1 MSIASMMGRGLASMP
16 APERAEWLLAFDFD
30 DTLHHRHEQPAVSRE
45 FFARLR
51 ELRDERGALWGINT
65 GRSLPYLI
73 EGLLD
78 CGAEFLPDFVIT
90 REREIWTPCALQGW
104 QPLGDWN
111 QRCESDHAR
120 LFAEEE
126 EFLVGVRRFV
136 ETQTRARWI
145 SEVGDPAGVV
155 AVHVDE
161 IAALCAHVDGHAGRG
176 VELGYQRNSI
186 YLRFC
191 HRDYHKG
198 SALREVARSF
208 GLGVAQTFA
217 MGDGH
222 NDLEMLQP
230 AVAARLA
237 CPANA
242 IPEVRDQVLAH
253 GGFAAQRR
261 FSHGALDALGWAFG
275 SGDGPVC

>member
-1 MSIASMMGRGLASMP
+1 MSGVQAMARGLATLP
-16 APERAEWLLAFDFD
+16 APGEARWLLAFDFD
-30 DTLHHRHEQPAVSRE
+30 DTLHHRHEQPAVAEE
-45 FFARLR
+45 FFERLR
-51 ELRDERGALWGINT
+51 VLRAEQGVLWGINT

-78 CGAEFLPDFVIT
+78 CGADFLPDFVIT
-90 REREIWTPCALQGW
+90 REREIWTPCPQQGW
-104 QPLGDWN
+104 RPLGDWN
-111 QRCESDHAR
+111 QRCEDDHAR
-120 LFAEEE
+120 LFADAH
-126 EFLVGVRRFV
+126 EFLLDVRRFV
-136 ETQTRARWI
+136 ETHTRARWV

-161 IAALCAHVDGHAGRG
+161 IAAVCAHVDGHAGRG
-176 VELGYQRNSI
+176 AELGYQRNSI

-208 GLGVAQTFA
+208 GIDLAHTLA

-222 NDLEMLQP
+222 NDLEMLDP
-230 AVAARLA
+230 SVAGWLA

-242 IPEVRDQVLAH
+242 IPEVRAQVVAH
-253 GGFAAQRR
+253 GGYAARQPYSR
-261 FSHGALDALGWAFG
+261 GALEALGWMFPG
-275 SGDGPVC
+275 LHR